1 MPTQMSRVVDRMVV
15 ARQLALSTSSF
26 HIALLH
32 TSAAWAQDTSSKPGL
47 GFRRLVQGGQAAE
60 GRQVLLHHGRLL
72 LLPMAGQLSE
82 VDKVGSFLRTGARFG
97 KLREQVTT
105 EEAVEREDGDA
116 KAAAGNGKEGRE
128 EFDLR
133 ADRHITKRGGGGEA
147 GEHEQEEI
155 EEAGCKERES
165 LRAWRVLC
173 VGNEKSGLG
182 AQARLALLP
191 CVALEQAVRVRT
203 SF

>member
-1 MPTQMSRVVDRMVV
+1 VDVHVADLHLAHLVLAQQICHTALSLALRETSKRRILKMPTQMSRVVDRMVV
-15 ARQLALSTSSF
+15 ARQLAFSTSSF

-60 GRQVLLHHGRLL
+60 GRQVLFHHGHLL

-105 EEAVEREDGDA
+105 EEAVECEDGDA
-116 KAAAGNGKEGRE
+116 KAAADNGKEG
-128 EFDLR
+128 
-133 ADRHITKRGGGGEA
+133 
-147 GEHEQEEI
+147 
-155 EEAGCKERES
+155 
-165 LRAWRVLC
+165 
-173 VGNEKSGLG
+173 
-182 AQARLALLP
+182 
-191 CVALEQAVRVRT
+191 
-203 SF
+203 